1 MTDMKDFDFDVMQKK
16 SLVASARKRVNGSKS
31 KKCTLPYEYLTPAQ
45 RRELNGKMES
55 MNVNKPITWAEL
67 AALPPSMAK
76 EYCETL
82 HRVHKA
88 TIRGAARML
97 GIAHMSYRA
106 FLERIGAD
114 IPRPHGHP
122 RKQDVET
129 YERFC
134 GNALDEEAAAN
145 EPPAP
150 AKETAVSPTPDPVVE
165 LQAKRALPMEP
176 ERMTIVINGNLEQLA
191 AYIKLLPMDGR
202 LRMTLTLERTEEE
215 K

>member
-1 MTDMKDFDFDVMQKK
+1 MNDFEKEVREKK
-16 SLVASARKRVNGSKS
+16 SIASGARHRVNGSKS
-31 KKCTLPYEYLTPAQ
+31 KRCTLPSDYLTPAQ
-45 RRELNGKMES
+45 IRELNGKMES

-76 EYCETL
+76 EYCKTL

-114 IPRPHGHP
+114 IPRTHGHP

-129 YERFC
+129 FEWFC